1 VLFDDLFDATMKIS
15 ENKDC
20 LLKMA
25 VFSNQNVI
33 LLIGTKWVI
42 SEQKRYFVGDACWA
56 VFA

>member
-1 VLFDDLFDATMKIS
+1 MNFFDATMKIS

-42 SEQKRYFVGDACWA
+42 SEQKRYFVGDACWV